1 MYAGIVTI
9 EIEQLLVQSLQL
21 LGLGMGAVFVILL
34 LLIAIISLVSK
45 IVPEEVTTSPGI
57 VVPKVDN
64 SHIAAISAAIHQHR
78 KNR

>member
-1 MYAGIVTI
+1 MYADRVTM
-9 EIEQLLVQSLQL
+9 EIEQLLMQSLQL
-21 LGLGMGAVFVILL
+21 LGLGMGAVFTILL

-45 IVPEEVTTSPGI
+45 IVPEEVTTPPGI
-57 VVPKVDN
+57 VVHNVDN

>member
-1 MYAGIVTI
+1 M

-21 LGLGMGAVFVILL
+21 LGLGMGAVFTILL

-45 IVPEEVTTSPGI
+45 IVPEEVTTPSGI
-57 VVPKVDN
+57 VTRNIDN
-64 SHIAAISAAIHQHR
+64 DHIAAISAAIHQHR

>member
-1 MYAGIVTI
+1 M
-9 EIEQLLVQSLQL
+9 EIEQLLSQSLQL

-45 IVPEEVTTSPGI
+45 VVPEAVTTASDIAAPNI
-57 VVPKVDN
+57 DN
-64 SHIAAISAAIHQHR
+64 GHIAAISAAIHQHR